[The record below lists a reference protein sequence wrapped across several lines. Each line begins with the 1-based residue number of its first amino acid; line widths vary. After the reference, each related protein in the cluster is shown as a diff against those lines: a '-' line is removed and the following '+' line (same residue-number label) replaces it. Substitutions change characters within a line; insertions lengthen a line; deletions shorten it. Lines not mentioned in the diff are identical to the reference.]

1 MRRRQVLIAV
11 VPMTG
16 AAWATPAIAA
26 SSRLP
31 PECRWLP
38 GRWRSDVEP
47 TMAHFT
53 LRGLAPAPQH
63 RARIADL
70 FGRMTHTFTPT
81 RFVAEQVLDTG
92 TIRIES
98 GYRVS
103 RFTSSSVTLVF
114 PDAPEPMPETTL
126 YRSGDRY
133 AVRSGDNFEYFRR
146 ID

>member
-1 MRRRQVLIAV
+1 
-11 VPMTG
+11 MTG
-16 AAWATPAIAA
+16 AAWTTPAIAA

-31 PECRWLP
+31 PECRWLL

-53 LRGLAPAPQH
+53 LQGRTPAPQH
-63 RARIADL
+63 RVRIADL
-70 FGRMTHTFTPT
+70 FGRMTHTFTRT
-81 RFVAEQVLDTG
+81 RFVAEHVPDAG
-92 TIRIES
+92 MIRIES
-98 GYRVS
+98 DYRVG

-114 PDAPEPMPETTL
+114 PDAPEPMPEMTL

-146 ID
+146 VG